1 MQHDDGRDSDE
12 TTGGEVTKLL
22 ERWRSGDSSAQ
33 EALFA
38 EVYDDLHSLASA
50 YMRDERNGHTLP
62 PTGLVNEAFL
72 RMKRE
77 DSAVGL
83 AENRRHFFSIA
94 ARAMRRILV
103 EHARYHAAA
112 RRPSPRDSEPL
123 NESMLAVDHETTL
136 LEILTVDK
144 AMEQLRAANE
154 RQAQVVELR
163 YFAGLDESEV
173 AEILGLS
180 RATVTRDWRVA
191 RMLLR
196 RFFEAEDS

>member
-1 MQHDDGRDSDE
+1 
-12 TTGGEVTKLL
+12 
-22 ERWRSGDSSAQ
+22 
-33 EALFA
+33 
-38 EVYDDLHSLASA
+38 
-50 YMRDERNGHTLP
+50 
-62 PTGLVNEAFL
+62 
-72 RMKRE
+72 
-77 DSAVGL
+77 
-83 AENRRHFFSIA
+83 
-94 ARAMRRILV
+94 
-103 EHARYHAAA
+103 
-112 RRPSPRDSEPL
+112 
-123 NESMLAVDHETTL
+123 MLAVDHETTL